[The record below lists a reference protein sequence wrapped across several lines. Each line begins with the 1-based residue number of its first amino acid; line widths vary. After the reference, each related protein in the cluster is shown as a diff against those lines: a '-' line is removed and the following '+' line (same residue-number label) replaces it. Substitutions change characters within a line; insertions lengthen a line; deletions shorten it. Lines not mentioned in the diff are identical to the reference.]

1 MALLWFAGWYL
12 SIYFWSWKSASQ
24 IYSLPPP
31 LLCSH
36 SPTLGSNAIELF
48 EVNPLCETNV
58 CFSWSF
64 FTFSPGTSSLTR
76 RLASHW
82 GGRSF
87 GFCTTLERSPTV
99 LQVSVCVL
107 SAVSLFSSSRPLP
120 FELKQLCY
128 KEKSGHR
135 IHPHIVWLTRLISHL
150 KLLPC
155 CEVPVEQRWQ
165 PERFLFLPGFL
176 DKNNDLLFRNL
187 KEVSVDRGCFQ
198 YSAEQGVG
206 FRMGWHL
213 REKILLDS
221 TWRMCVHGAA
231 LWKDKLRC
239 PKFILLLKSK
249 AKQKNANSSVPC
261 FFNSSL
267 KNTLLYLWKCLSL
280 QTMCNSENPI
290 INQCFDRTE
299 LTDKKRPETVRTQE
313 LDGSVTT
320 SSF

>member
-12 SIYFWSWKSASQ
+12 SIHFWSWTSASQ
-24 IYSLPPP
+24 IYSPPP
-31 LLCSH
+31 PPTLLCSH
-36 SPTLGSNAIELF
+36 SPTLGSNAIGLF
-48 EVNPLCETNV
+48 EVNPLRETNV

-120 FELKQLCY
+120 FELKQLHY

-249 AKQKNANSSVPC
+249 TKQK
-261 FFNSSL
+261 
-267 KNTLLYLWKCLSL
+267 
-280 QTMCNSENPI
+280 
-290 INQCFDRTE
+290 
-299 LTDKKRPETVRTQE
+299 
-313 LDGSVTT
+313 T
-320 SSF
+320 SNKQFCPMFL